1 MAEGIVKEV
10 VEKVQALSEDQRTEI
25 FVELISNS
33 NVSFISNLAKKLE
46 EKFGISGA
54 VLATAAAPVQSQVGA
69 KPQQE
74 EERATYDIFLKEI
87 GAKKVEVIKIV
98 KNITGLGLIEAK
110 NLVEKAPTMIKTT
123 VPKDDAQKIKKDLE
137 TAGAVIE
144 LK

>member
-1 MAEGIVKEV
+1 MVEGIVKEV
-10 VEKVQALSEDQRTEI
+10 VEKVQALPEDQKTEI

-33 NVSFISNLAKKLE
+33 SVSFISSLTKRLE
-46 EKFGISGA
+46 EKFGVSGA
-54 VLATAAAPVQSQVGA
+54 VFAAAGAPTQSQAQA
-69 KPQQE
+69 KQQE
-74 EERATYDIFLKEI
+74 EERATYDIFLKDI
-87 GAKKVEVIKIV
+87 GPKKVEVIKIT

-137 TAGAVIE
+137 AAGATVE